1 MKKWDKPALIILV
14 RGKPEERIL
23 GLCKGFQ
30 LPGGAVEA
38 FEGCIQNHVN
48 CEDCDGL
55 SES

>member
-1 MKKWDKPALIILV
+1 MKAWERPKLIVLV